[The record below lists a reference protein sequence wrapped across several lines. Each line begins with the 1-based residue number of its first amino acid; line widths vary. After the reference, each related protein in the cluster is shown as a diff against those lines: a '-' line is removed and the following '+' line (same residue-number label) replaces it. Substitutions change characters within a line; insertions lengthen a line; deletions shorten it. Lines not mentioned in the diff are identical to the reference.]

1 MKQTD
6 IRALSKCRLFTNCS
20 DEAANELL
28 GSKKYEIRVYLK
40 GEKVFSPESFEKS
53 IAVILKGSADVLK
66 HTEKGTLYMSSLS
79 AGNIFGMSGIFYE
92 GDSFP
97 TTVLAKEN
105 SRILLITKE
114 QLTQLFMTYP
124 LMLTNYLEIL
134 SSKIHFLNKK
144 IESLNSADA
153 KTALKN
159 YLTELSDKNNSSK
172 FILPVSYQKLSSM
185 LSIGRTSVYRAFDE
199 LIQEGFIEKNGK
211 VIIITERKEN
221 Q

>member
-6 IRALSKCRLFTNCS
+6 INAVRKCKLFINCT
-20 DEAANELL
+20 DETVSELL
-28 GSKKYEIRVYLK
+28 ASKKYEIRTYLR
-40 GEKVFSPESFEKS
+40 GDKVFSPESFEKS
-53 IAVILKGSADVLK
+53 IAVILKGSADVIK
-66 HTEKGTLYMSSLS
+66 HTEKGALYMSTLN

-97 TTVLAKEN
+97 TTVSAKEN
-105 SRILLITKE
+105 SRILFITKD
-114 QLTQLFMTYP
+114 QLTELFTAYP
-124 LMLTNYLEIL
+124 VILTNYLGIL

-153 KTALKN
+153 KTALKA
-159 YLTELSDKNNSSK
+159 YLTELSDKNNSNE

-199 LIQEGFIEKNGK
+199 LIQEGFIKKNGK
-211 VIIITERKEN
+211 VIIITERKET

>member
-6 IRALSKCRLFTNCS
+6 ISALRKCRLFTNCS
-20 DEAANELL
+20 DEAVNELL

-40 GEKVFSPESFEKS
+40 GEKVFSPDYFEKS

-66 HTEKGTLYMSSLS
+66 HTEKGALYMNTLC

-97 TTVLAKEN
+97 TTVTAKEN

-144 IESLNSADA
+144 IERLNSSDA

-159 YLTELSDKNNSSK
+159 YLTELSDKNNSSE

-185 LSIGRTSVYRAFDE
+185 LSIGRTSVYRAFEE
-199 LIQEGFIEKNGK
+199 LIKEGFIGKNGK
-211 VIIITERKEN
+211 VIIITERKET

>member
-6 IRALSKCRLFTNCS
+6 ISALRKCRLFTNCS
-20 DEAANELL
+20 DEAVNELL
-28 GSKKYEIRVYLK
+28 GSKKYEIRSYLK
-40 GEKVFSPESFEKS
+40 GEKVFSPDHFEKS

-66 HTEKGTLYMSSLS
+66 HTEKGAFYMNTLC

-97 TTVLAKEN
+97 TTVTAKEN

-144 IESLNSADA
+144 IERLNSSDA

-159 YLTELSDKNNSSK
+159 YLTELSDKNNSSE

-185 LSIGRTSVYRAFDE
+185 LSIGRTSVYRAFEE
-199 LIQEGFIEKNGK
+199 LIKEGFIEKNGK

>member
-6 IRALSKCRLFTNCS
+6 ISALRKCRLFTNCS
-20 DEAANELL
+20 DEAVNELL
-28 GSKKYEIRVYLK
+28 GSKKYEIRSYLK
-40 GEKVFSPESFEKS
+40 GEKVFSPDYFEKS

-66 HTEKGTLYMSSLS
+66 HTEKGALYMNTLC

-97 TTVLAKEN
+97 TTVTAKEN

-144 IESLNSADA
+144 IERLNSSDA

-159 YLTELSDKNNSSK
+159 YLTELSDKNNSSE

-185 LSIGRTSVYRAFDE
+185 LSIGRTSVYRAFEE
-199 LIQEGFIEKNGK
+199 LIKEGFIEKNGK

>member
-6 IRALSKCRLFTNCS
+6 ISALRKCKLFINCS
-20 DEAANELL
+20 DEAVNELL
-28 GSKKYEIRVYLK
+28 GSKKYEIRTYIR
-40 GEKVFSPESFEKS
+40 GENVFSPDSFEKS
-53 IAVILKGSADVLK
+53 IAVILKGSLDVIK
-66 HTEKGTLYMSSLS
+66 HTEKGLLYMSTLG
-79 AGNIFGMSGIFYE
+79 AGNIFGMSGVFYD

-97 TTVLAKEN
+97 TTVNAKEN
-105 SRILLITKE
+105 SRILFITKE
-114 QLTQLFMTYP
+114 QLTKLFMAYP
-124 LMLTNYLEIL
+124 VMLANYLEIL

-159 YLTELSDKNNSSK
+159 YLCELSEKNRSSE

-211 VIIITERKEN
+211 VIIMTERKEKL
-221 Q
+221 

>member
-6 IRALSKCRLFTNCS
+6 ISALRKCRLFTNCS
-20 DEAANELL
+20 DEAVNELL
-28 GSKKYEIRVYLK
+28 GSKKYEIRSYLK
-40 GEKVFSPESFEKS
+40 GEKVFSPDYFEKS

-66 HTEKGTLYMSSLS
+66 HTEKGALYMNTLC

-97 TTVLAKEN
+97 TTVTAKEN

-153 KTALKN
+153 KTALKA
-159 YLTELSDKNNSSK
+159 YLTELSDKNHSSE

-211 VIIITERKEN
+211 VIIITERKET

>member
-6 IRALSKCRLFTNCS
+6 ISALRKCRLFTNCS
-20 DEAANELL
+20 DEAVNELL
-28 GSKKYEIRVYLK
+28 GSKKYEIRSYLK
-40 GEKVFSPESFEKS
+40 GEKVFSPDYFEKS

-66 HTEKGTLYMSSLS
+66 HTEKGALYMNTLC

-97 TTVLAKEN
+97 TTVTAKEN

-144 IESLNSADA
+144 IERLNSSDA

-159 YLTELSDKNNSSK
+159 YLTELSDKNNSSE

-185 LSIGRTSVYRAFDE
+185 LSIGRTSVYRAFEE
-199 LIQEGFIEKNGK
+199 LIKEGFIEKNGK
-211 VIIITERKEN
+211 VIILTERKEN

>member
-6 IRALSKCRLFTNCS
+6 ISALRKCRLFTNCS
-20 DEAANELL
+20 DEAVNELL
-28 GSKKYEIRVYLK
+28 GSKKYEIRTYLK
-40 GEKVFSPESFEKS
+40 GEKVFSPASFEKS

-66 HTEKGTLYMSSLS
+66 HTEKGTLYMNTLS
-79 AGNIFGMSGIFYE
+79 AGNIFGMSVIFYE

-114 QLTQLFMTYP
+114 QLTELFTAYP

-144 IESLNSADA
+144 IERLNSADA

-159 YLTELSDKNNSSK
+159 YLTELSDKNNSSE

-199 LIQEGFIEKNGK
+199 LICEGFIEKNGK